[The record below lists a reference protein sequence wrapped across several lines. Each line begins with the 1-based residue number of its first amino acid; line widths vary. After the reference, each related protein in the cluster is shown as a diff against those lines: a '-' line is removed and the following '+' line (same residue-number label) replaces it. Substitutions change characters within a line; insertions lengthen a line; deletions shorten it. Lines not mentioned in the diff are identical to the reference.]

1 MTNAANNTKIIYVE
15 DDAGL
20 ARLVQIQLERA
31 GYKVDLATDG
41 EQGLA
46 MIRDGDYQ
54 VVLVDYLLPKLD
66 GLSLIRTLAEEGIL
80 PPTIMVSGISELKVA
95 VEILKLGVKDYILKE
110 PDSGYLERLPA
121 LIERIMEKQRLLE
134 EKVQAEAA
142 LQQAKQ
148 AAEDANQA
156 KSLFLAAASHDLRQP
171 LQSIALLNSVLRRK
185 VQDRDTLKL
194 IEDQGSILQS
204 ITDTLNTLLDLSK
217 CESGV
222 VTPRLIDFPVG
233 QVIDKMDTEFR
244 GQAQAKGLGF
254 RTVLAKAIIRSD
266 PVLLERIVQ
275 NFLSNAIKYT
285 KAGKVLLGC
294 RNRGRNLRIEVWD
307 TGIGF
312 PEDERRQIFEA
323 FYQLDN
329 AAREAHKGLGL
340 GLSIVDQLA
349 GLLEHRLDVRSVPG
363 KGSLFAVEVPLVAR
377 SGYRPEA
384 REWAI

>member
-1 MTNAANNTKIIYVE
+1 MTDAANNTKIIYVE

-41 EQGLA
+41 EQGLV
-46 MIRDGDYQ
+46 MIREGDYQ
-54 VVLVDYLLPKLD
+54 VALVDYLLPKLD
-66 GLSLIRTLAEEGIL
+66 GLSLIRTLVEEGML

-95 VEILKLGVKDYILKE
+95 IEILKLGVEDYILKE

-121 LIERIMEKQRLLE
+121 VIERITEKQRLLE
-134 EKVQAEAA
+134 EKVRAEAA
-142 LQQAKQ
+142 LQQAKE
-148 AAEDANQA
+148 AAEEANRA
-156 KSLFLAAASHDLRQP
+156 KSRFLAAASHDLRQP

-185 VQDRDTLKL
+185 VQDQDTLKL
-194 IEDQGSILQS
+194 IEDQGFILQS
-204 ITDTLNTLLDLSK
+204 ITDMLNTLLDLSK

-349 GLLEHRLDVRSVPG
+349 GLLELRLDVRSVPG

-377 SGYRPEA
+377 SGYRPET